1 MDKIQNLVWQSGNMI
16 ADRIKANMSEVEK
29 KYSEEYEKLI
39 NKYSRKQGLFECDLT
54 KDYTPPK
61 DLYIE
66 VRALDSFSFK
76 GASGQINKVELNQ
89 SYFFKRS
96 EVEVFIRRGYFS
108 INE

>member
-16 ADRIKANMSEVEK
+16 SDRIKENMSEIEK
-29 KYSEEYEKLI
+29 KYSEDYEKLI
-39 NKYSRKQGLFECDLT
+39 NKYSRKQGLFECDIT

-61 DLYIE
+61 DLYVE

-76 GASGQINKVELNQ
+76 CAGGQIVKVETNQ
-89 SYFFKRS
+89 SYLFKRS
-96 EVEVFIRRGYFS
+96 EVEIYIRRGYFA